1 MIHMIAI
8 NLYDYRQQLKNVAIQ
23 KQVVAASGMVI
34 MSLVLILMSWFVE
47 ETNRDNLKVA
57 VSEVDGKIKAIEGK
71 VQAVQ
76 AMKKKQKRVGQIIDG
91 IQTLKTG
98 QFLAMTRLLE
108 DVGQALPEG
117 VWFERVMQANWQEL
131 EKKKVPVIFIKD
143 PAEKLQEKKD
153 EKKDEQFNFVEIK
166 GKANSDDAIS
176 RFIEG
181 LEKIPYFKTVFLF
194 KKELEEDKLTPV
206 HVFTV
211 YCYMGEIKIAA

>member
-8 NLYDYRQQLKNVAIQ
+8 NLYDYRQQLKNIAIQ

-117 VWFERVMQANWQEL
+117 VWFERVMQASWQEL

-153 EKKDEQFNFVEIK
+153 EKKDEHFNFVEIK

>member
-57 VSEVDGKIKAIEGK
+57 VSEVEGKIKAIEGK

-153 EKKDEQFNFVEIK
+153 EKKDELFNFVEIK

-194 KKELEEDKLTPV
+194 KKELEEDNLTPV